1 MDKQKLID
9 AAIEEMKRD
18 VTHGDWTAIEGL
30 LFNLDTEILKG
41 FLREGEDQTIE
52 QLEAELEAMRKK
64 IAEQLSMVGR
74 SIQSIDP
81 TLYDKERELE
91 QAVIDAH
98 LDAPT
103 QAEPMS
109 FNRWRG
115 ILQEL
120 AQRCPP
126 DRWAEDDQEGP
137 SPDTFECGYSCA
149 LMQLHAMSMLEGHCI
164 PIDEFPVPYIVERYA
179 EENPAE
185 AKALLES
192 LAKVTLQDLLAD

>member
-1 MDKQKLID
+1 MSIH
-9 AAIEEMKRD
+9 IN
-18 VTHGDWTAIEGL
+18 I
-30 LFNLDTEILKG
+30 
-41 FLREGEDQTIE
+41 
-52 QLEAELEAMRKK
+52 LEAELEATRKK

-91 QAVIDAH
+91 QAIHYLEKGSFILDSIDDYPTRKQVELPYKPVMKLGG
-98 LDAPT
+98 LDAEPD
-103 QAEPMS
+103 EPMS
-109 FNRWRG
+109 SNKWRG